1 MIALKKHTRHK
12 WGIRTPRG
20 CNLCLKINPKN
31 QNANRLIL
39 FFNQRIGME
48 KYHLYHWMPSF
59 SQSVQSNNTSHLI
72 PCKLISPNIT
82 YPSLSSPNGQAHTC
96 GWYRE
101 LLPGVFRGAAREP
114 KMYSTVPIY
123 CMPLIKPHG
132 RIWCAIVHL
141 YIHKYLMG
149 IYVNH
154 IQYKYTWYTTYKYTS
169 KNMLHQ
175 LFHTSFLHP
184 TKTPGIFWPPK
195 KKNIEISKPSL
206 CRLHV
211 LEAL

>member
-1 MIALKKHTRHK
+1 
-12 WGIRTPRG
+12 
-20 CNLCLKINPKN
+20 
-31 QNANRLIL
+31 
-39 FFNQRIGME
+39 ME

-169 KNMLHQ
+169 KKYV
-175 LFHTSFLHP
+175 TSTFPHIFS
-184 TKTPGIFWPPK
+184 TPNKNTWYIFTSQK
-195 KKNIEISKPSL
+195 KKHRNLKTEPLPASRVGSSVV
-206 CRLHV
+206 RDDQLHDDV
-211 LEAL
+211 PALKVAVPVFIWEDHVTKWPCHSPCVWF